1 MTEFA
6 KADEVFRR
14 LEAERNARIH
24 DDTSMQCKVCW
35 YVYNPKE
42 GCPES
47 QTPAGTPF
55 LALPQWWTCPGCG
68 SDKNAFIPYEDD
80 VEQS

>member
-47 QTPAGTPF
+47 RCGRTAAWASAGPMPS
-55 LALPQWWTCPGCG
+55 ARGWTGT
-68 SDKNAFIPYEDD
+68 
-80 VEQS
+80 